1 MGAQLFDDAFL
12 PHLCLG
18 SLQILKEFV
27 DANPVDDES
36 LPKFHTAVAA
46 KEECDGQLQEEES
59 ERSEVTDEEGWVKL
73 DTAIAAE
80 EERESLPAKKT
91 LSGLKHR
98 MKKALQSVPQ
108 PWRRKARGNSTKKFS
123 R

>member
-1 MGAQLFDDAFL
+1 MGDSKVSEVPDEESLAKL
-12 PHLCLG
+12 PEG
-18 SLQILKEFV
+18 DSEMS
-27 DANPVDDES
+27 DES
-36 LPKFHTAVAA
+36 DEERLPKFHTAVAA

-80 EERESLPAKKT
+80 EERGSLPVKKT

-108 PWRRKARGNSTKKFS
+108 PWQRKARGNSTKKFS